1 MARKGK
7 FGRAAAGTQNLSS
20 LVYTLLRQER
30 DTQERTMITA
40 YGNNMRSGTGTGT
53 FTTDGTVTQATA
65 AQVVAWYKAQAATAR
80 ASGDAAGA
88 ASFDTQAEEFRI
100 SALKDM
106 EALLD
111 TAYQNGNAIDL
122 SLLGGSGTMKVNS
135 SVYEQYMRI
144 LLGDASSTESDKQ
157 RLNNKIFSVAYNKSA
172 EDMVNGFNEKKYTA
186 QNLVDFYDKE
196 LAAARANGLT
206 EESKTYRD
214 ILAARASAVA
224 RAKSDGLAARQ
235 EQVNKATD
243 AKGDELAR
251 DMQTLLKGSL
261 PFFIM
266 DKNTMK
272 ILDGK
277 IGDGGGY
284 AWMSGLTD
292 YLTNNNISM
301 SDIMSDAAS
310 RAGWDDATL
319 QEAVQSLDDAVEEIK
334 SLNARGYGKE
344 LGGWTNFI
352 TRFSAGVTQGAFAAS
367 TRQAV
372 VDFTAEYGRAGGSVT
387 LPGSA
392 EPKSG
397 AEAVNKLI
405 AQVSGVDPSYSV
417 NDIGTTSV
425 IAGIGTGDISGI
437 TGGTKGIETIDGLL
451 DALVAS
457 TGGDRVDAAY
467 SLSLYLD
474 GIANHPERKQSGAVA
489 DFLNSIGMNGAALL
503 ATVGPRGTGISVAQ
517 ILAMKIQTQTLPA
530 EAEKSGIKSMAYVW
544 TPMGDGSG
552 AFTFRVMSDA
562 EIRSKGYALGFNS
575 DGSSY
580 YSQRIT
586 SSTGTGQAVEFIAVP
601 GGGGQEIGEGYMDS
615 NDLVVMTVNGK
626 KYKFTAA
633 DIESLNDYASKFSV
647 DSGGGNTI
655 TVTGDFTLPKVTVGQ
670 SGIDFVLS
678 SGTINAITQ
687 QFGVVFGSWYNT
699 KSKPG
704 SPLYDPQFEKRTFA
718 LPDVP
723 VVVGVDKIDDY
734 AKNIRASV
742 YGAASVEDAIAQ
754 YFKTS
759 KILDPKGDIARQLAL
774 RLRPSWDNGGW
785 KINVN
790 GQEQTYTGAE
800 EQYGPPIPT
809 TPPVGSGP
817 GPNDFAST
825 DPFFG
830 IRPPAPQTVATG
842 AAGLAAVPGQRP
854 VAGSSP
860 AQTPQDYMQYTL
872 RRLGPE
878 MVNPE
883 AVRPVI
889 KPSNLPAPAPTVGV
903 TPPGINPTNPG
914 APRPTVSMRPD
925 RGSTATRMR
934 NL

>member
-40 YGNNMRSGTGTGT
+40 YGNNMRSGTGTGS
-53 FTTDGTVTQATA
+53 FSADGVTNQATA
-65 AQVVAWYKAQAATAR
+65 AQVVAWYKTQAATAR

-122 SLLGGSGTMKVNS
+122 SLIGGSGTMKVNAA
-135 SVYEQYMRI
+135 VYEQYMRI

-157 RLNNKIFSVAYNKSA
+157 RLGNKIFSVAYNKTA
-172 EDMVNGFNEKKYTA
+172 EDMVNGFNEKRYTA
-186 QNLVDFYDKE
+186 QNLVDYYNKE
-196 LAAARANGLT
+196 LAAAKTAGLT

-214 ILAARASAVA
+214 ILAARASAIA

-235 EQVNKATD
+235 DQTNAAAD
-243 AKGDELAR
+243 AKGDELAK

-261 PFFIM
+261 SNFIF
-266 DKNTMK
+266 DKNTMQ
-272 ILDGK
+272 ILEGGIGK
-277 IGDGGGY
+277 GGGY
-284 AWMSGLTD
+284 TWMNTLTT
-292 YLTNNNISM
+292 YLRSNNISM
-301 SDIMSDAAS
+301 SDVMSDAAS

-319 QEAVQSLDDAVEEIK
+319 NEAVLSLNDAVDEIT
-334 SLNARGYGKE
+334 SLNAKGYGKE

-352 TRFSAGVTQGAFAAS
+352 SDFSAQVTQGAYAAS

-372 VDFTAEYGRAGGSVT
+372 VDFTAAYGRSGGSVT

-392 EPKSG
+392 EPKTGS
-397 AEAVNKLI
+397 EALRTLI
-405 AQVSGVDPSYSV
+405 AQVSGQDPEYNV
-417 NDIGTTSV
+417 TDIGTTKI
-425 IAGIGTGDISGI
+425 IAGIGTGDISTI
-437 TGGTKGIETIDGLL
+437 TGGTPGIETIDGLL

-457 TGGDRVDAAY
+457 TGGERVDAAY

-489 DFLNSIGMNGAALL
+489 DFLNSIGMDGAALL

-517 ILAMKIQTQTLPA
+517 ILAMKIQTETLPA

-544 TPMGDGSG
+544 TPMGEDNG

-562 EIRSKGYALGFNS
+562 EIKSKGYVLGFDS
-575 DGSSY
+575 EGRSY

-586 SSTGTGQAVEFIAVP
+586 SSVGTGQAVEFVAVP
-601 GGGGQEIGEGYMDS
+601 GGGGQEINKGYMDS
-615 NDLVVMTVNGK
+615 NDIVVMTVNDK
-626 KYKFTAA
+626 KYKFTAS
-633 DIESLNDYASKFSV
+633 DIESLNDYASKW
-647 DSGGGNTI
+647 SGDDEYGSFGLG
-655 TVTGDFTLPKVTVGQ
+655 GDFTLPKVTVGQ
-670 SGIDFVLS
+670 AGIDFVLS
-678 SGTINAITQ
+678 SGTVNAITQ
-687 QFGVVFGSWYNT
+687 QFGGAFVSWVYGKT
-699 KSKPG
+699 TPG
-704 SPLYDPQFEKRTFA
+704 SALYDPKFTDRTYA
-718 LPDVP
+718 KTDVP
-723 VVVGVDKIDDY
+723 VVVGVDKIEDY
-734 AKNIRASV
+734 ARDIRGSI
-742 YGAASVEDAIAQ
+742 YGAASVEDSVSIYMKKAGIV
-754 YFKTS
+754 
-759 KILDPKGDIARQLAL
+759 DPKGTIAQQLAL

-790 GQEQTYTGAE
+790 GQEKTYTGGE
-800 EQYGPPIPT
+800 EEYGPPTPT
-809 TPPVGSGP
+809 APPAGKGP

-825 DPFFG
+825 DPSFG
-830 IRPPAPQTVATG
+830 IRPSVPQTVAPG
-842 AAGLAAVPGQRP
+842 AAGLNAVPGQRP
-854 VAGSSP
+854 VAGSTP

-883 AVRPVI
+883 APRPTI
-889 KPSNLPAPAPTVGV
+889 APNNLPAPAPTVGS
-903 TPPGINPTNPG
+903 TPPMVNPTNPG
-914 APRPTVSMRPD
+914 APRPSMSMRPD
-925 RGSTATRMR
+925 RGSIGTRMR